1 MFIAV
6 TPCPA
11 HPGRQEGARP
21 SLSQP
26 PHFQVAAA
34 APTSSLAATVR
45 SPRGIFLSRP
55 GSCCSPVIACRR
67 FLHLSGHI
75 HCFQRPSP
83 THRLGHGPPQG
94 HATQTLSYIAHLFV
108 GCWPRICLSGVAGAM
123 LVLLITIHPLPAR
136 PEEPSVSRCPLNNQR
151 LFQSSRVRRLL
162 PRTS

>member
-1 MFIAV
+1 MPG
-6 TPCPA
+6 TPWA
-11 HPGRQEGARP
+11 PGGGLALP
-21 SLSQP
+21 VP
-26 PHFQVAAA
+26 AA

-75 HCFQRPSP
+75 HCFRRPSP
-83 THRLGHGPPQG
+83 SHHLGHSPPQG

-136 PEEPSVSRCPLNNQR
+136 PEKPSVSRCPLNNQR